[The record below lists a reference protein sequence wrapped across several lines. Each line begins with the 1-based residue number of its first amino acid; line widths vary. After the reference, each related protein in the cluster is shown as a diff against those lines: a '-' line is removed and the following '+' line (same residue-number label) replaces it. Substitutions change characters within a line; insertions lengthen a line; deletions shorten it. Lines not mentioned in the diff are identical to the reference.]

1 MKVGDKV
8 RLKVRDLP
16 SAQLFTITYVGHRSV
31 KVMDELGREHL
42 INPQEARRQIAGR
55 PKKKLTK
62 KQRQARQRWFEE
74 RVIYSPMGGE
84 PGYGSGRNRSNY

>member
-8 RLKVRDLP
+8 RLKVRDLRSP
-16 SAQLFTITYVGHRSV
+16 QMFTVTYVGPKSV
-31 KVMDELGREHL
+31 IVEDELGREHL

-55 PKKKLTK
+55 PKKKVTK
-62 KQRQARQRWFEE
+62 KQRQARQQWFEG
-74 RVIYSPMGGE
+74 RVIYSPMGGQ